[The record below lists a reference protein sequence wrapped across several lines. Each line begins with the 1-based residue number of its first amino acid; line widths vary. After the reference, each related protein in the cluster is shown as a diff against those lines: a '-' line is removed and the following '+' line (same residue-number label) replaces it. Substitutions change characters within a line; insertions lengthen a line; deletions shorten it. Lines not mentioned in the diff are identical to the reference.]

1 MKLFERSGGL
11 WLFGWSIVYFIA
23 GMINLFVFKTDWFPL
38 TQLAWLCIIALPLV
52 CNPLARWLNMKENT
66 MFDLFKKNKMP
77 KNVVPFP
84 APKAVE
90 PPKLVEPPKAPEK
103 PATTYYEIGHTTDN
117 RVSIKMGYS
126 TVTMNHQGVQNLI
139 DQLALYQSQLREE
152 QE

>member
-1 MKLFERSGGL
+1 MKLFGRSGGYY
-11 WLFGWSIVYFIA
+11 LFWCSFVYLVVGLACAVYYKAIQPEYVQ
-23 GMINLFVFKTDWFPL
+23 M
-38 TQLAWLCIIALPLV
+38 AWLVAMATPLLV
-52 CNPLARWLNMKENT
+52 PPVARYFNMEPV

-84 APKAVE
+84 TQ

-126 TVTMNHQGVQNLI
+126 TVTMNSQGVQNLI

>member
-1 MKLFERSGGL
+1 MKLFGRTGGYY
-11 WLFGWSIVYFIA
+11 LFWCSFIYLAIGLTCAVYYKEVRTEYIQIVWICV
-23 GMINLFVFKTDWFPL
+23 L
-38 TQLAWLCIIALPLV
+38 ALPLLV
-52 CNPLARWLNMKENT
+52 PPVARYFNMEPV

-84 APKAVE
+84 SPKAVE
-90 PPKLVEPPKAPEK
+90 PPKLVDPPKAPEK

-117 RVSIKMGYS
+117 RVSIKMGYT